1 MNFEDM
7 QGLTKE
13 QFIKMMEEK
22 GFHFSDAEK
31 QKSQIK
37 QTASTF
43 MDGLLNR
50 IEFKNQSLNNSRT
63 FKYVALGI
71 YATFLIVVPAM
82 LYMFNPAIGIT
93 YIIGFFTLIILENL

>member
-1 MNFEDM
+1 MEQFSEKM
-7 QGLTKE
+7 TKE
-13 QFIKMMEEK
+13 EFIRMMEEK

-31 QKSQIK
+31 QKSPVK
-37 QTASTF
+37 QAASTF
-43 MDGLLNR
+43 IDGLLNK
-50 IEFKNQSLNNSRT
+50 IEFKNQTLNNSKT

-71 YATFLIVVPAM
+71 YAAFLIVVPAL